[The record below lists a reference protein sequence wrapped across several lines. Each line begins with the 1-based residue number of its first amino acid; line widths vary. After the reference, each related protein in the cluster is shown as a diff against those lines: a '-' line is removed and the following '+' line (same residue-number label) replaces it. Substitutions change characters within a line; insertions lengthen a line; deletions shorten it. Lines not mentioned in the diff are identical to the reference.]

1 MLLFCEEYR
10 MFCEIIHKEEKIQL
24 NINGIRQLIRLLVRE
39 EPFSLISIR
48 DGRKLEIKCPLKL
61 TYWKI
66 VSLGFRR
73 LAEHPAQR
81 SYHEQG
87 GYSTQYLLGDFRL

>member
-1 MLLFCEEYR
+1 MLKILLIAMLLFCEEYR

-48 DGRKLEIKCPLKL
+48 DGRKLDIKCLSKL
-61 TYWKI
+61 IYWKI
-66 VSLGFRR
+66 
-73 LAEHPAQR
+73 A
-81 SYHEQG
+81 
-87 GYSTQYLLGDFRL
+87 YSSFHQNC

>member
-10 MFCEIIHKEEKIQL
+10 MFCKIIHKEGKIQL

-39 EPFSLISIR
+39 EPFR

-66 VSLGFRR
+66 VSFGSR
-73 LAEHPAQR
+73 PNC
-81 SYHEQG
+81 
-87 GYSTQYLLGDFRL
+87 

>member
-1 MLLFCEEYR
+1 MLKILLIAMLLFCEEYR

-39 EPFSLISIR
+39 EPSLISIR

-66 VSLGFRR
+66 VSLGFR
-73 LAEHPAQR
+73 P
-81 SYHEQG
+81 
-87 GYSTQYLLGDFRL
+87 TC

>member
-1 MLLFCEEYR
+1 MLLFSKEYL
-10 MFCEIIHKEEKIQL
+10 MFCEIIHENGNIQL
-24 NINGIRQLIRLLVRE
+24 YINGIRQLIRLLVRE

-66 VSLGFRR
+66 VSLGFR
-73 LAEHPAQR
+73 P
-81 SYHEQG
+81 
-87 GYSTQYLLGDFRL
+87 TC